1 MTDDIQRLERRNQR
15 ERLARKEAERLL
27 EEKSLALYHV
37 NQELRSA
44 ADELESQVLARTA
57 ELQHAL
63 QRAEAAT
70 RAKSEFLAVMSHEI
84 RTPMNGVLGMA
95 NLLLHTGL
103 NQEQQEYAEL
113 LKHSGELLLELIN
126 DILDFSKIE
135 AGRLDLDPQPFDPR
149 QEISSLLSL
158 HRSVAD
164 QKRIELSCTVTPQ
177 VPSMLVADVMRL
189 RQIIANLVSNAIK
202 FTEHGSVDVHVD
214 TTPAAPGLRL
224 TVQVRDTGIGM
235 SEQSMSRLF
244 QPFVQA
250 DSSTTRTHGGT
261 GLGLVISARLAE
273 AMGGSISVE
282 SVPDEGS
289 CFRFD
294 ILAATSDTPSATFEA
309 QARSDTAGMNARLRI
324 LLVEDNKVNQTVAL
338 KMLGKLGYEAEVAEN
353 GAEAID
359 RVKGSSFDL
368 VLMDLQMPVLDGIEA
383 TRAIRSL
390 AGSRQPRIVALTA
403 NAFDSDRA
411 ACIAAGMDGF
421 IAKPFQLQDLQQ
433 QLLLATSA

>member
-1 MTDDIQRLERRNQR
+1 
-15 ERLARKEAERLL
+15 
-27 EEKSLALYHV
+27 
-37 NQELRSA
+37 
-44 ADELESQVLARTA
+44 
-57 ELQHAL
+57 
-63 QRAEAAT
+63 
-70 RAKSEFLAVMSHEI
+70 
-84 RTPMNGVLGMA
+84 
-95 NLLLHTGL
+95 
-103 NQEQQEYAEL
+103 
-113 LKHSGELLLELIN
+113 
-126 DILDFSKIE
+126 
-135 AGRLDLDPQPFDPR
+135 
-149 QEISSLLSL
+149 
-158 HRSVAD
+158 VAD